1 MKTIKQILLYLWQL
15 PQNLLA
21 LIIWGI
27 LGPII
32 LDGGH
37 FEGKKVLISEGYFSS
52 FSLGHYLFMIPN
64 SSMSSFIHEYG
75 HSVQSL
81 YLGWLYIPIIVIPSV
96 LHNLYRRIKRLIIK
110 PKDLAAYHYS
120 YYEFYT
126 EKWANL
132 LGIRKVNHK

>member
-81 YLGWLYIPIIVIPSV
+81 YLGWLYIPIIAIPSV
-96 LHNLYRRIKRLIIK
+96 LHNLYRKIYKAIVK
-110 PKDLAAYHYS
+110 PKNLLEYNYS
-120 YYEFYT
+120 YYNFYT

-132 LGIRKVNHK
+132 LGIRKVNRK